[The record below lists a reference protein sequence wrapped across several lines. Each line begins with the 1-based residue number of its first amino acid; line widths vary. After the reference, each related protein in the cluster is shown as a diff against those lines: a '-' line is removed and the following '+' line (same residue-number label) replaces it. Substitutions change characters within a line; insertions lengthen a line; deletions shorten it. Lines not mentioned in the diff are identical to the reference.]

1 MKHYLMKKM
10 LGILLFLMVGLWSG
24 CQKKEEA
31 HSDSKQMY
39 TCSMHPEIRRDKPGN
54 CPICGMSLV
63 PVRENE
69 GDESDKTEKGES
81 TVRLKENQ
89 ILNSGIQV
97 VPVMKK
103 SIQNDLSLFGSIAYI
118 ADNHMDLTSFYG
130 GRIERV
136 LIPYNTTEVKKGTP
150 LLEIYSEEA
159 IQDQEKYLEMLR
171 NRYLSTFY
179 ERRLVT
185 SQIETVRT
193 RLLKAG
199 LTEKDLVA
207 LEKKGVVKSLITVHA
222 MNSGSIVGSLPHTGE
237 RVTLESVVF
246 HITPLD
252 RVWFVG
258 QVYEKDLGSIQ
269 KGQAASVE
277 SVALP
282 GKRYEGKVVFMDQIL
297 QAETRTRMIR
307 IEVENVKRELLPQ
320 MSATA
325 NLHQSSRE
333 VLAVPSGAVIETGK
347 RAIVYVE
354 KSPGDYQAKEVKIL
368 EKGRSDGEG
377 SWVALTGVEEGEKV
391 VSEGSFLLDAEAQ
404 IRNPSA
410 LMNHE
415 GMQ

>member
-31 HSDSKQMY
+31 HSHPKQMY

-54 CPICGMSLV
+54 CPICGMTLV

-69 GDESDKTEKGES
+69 GGESEKTEKDDP
-81 TVRLKENQ
+81 TVKLKENQ
-89 ILNSGIQV
+89 ILNSGIRV
-97 VPVMKK
+97 VPVAKK

-118 ADNHMDLTSFYG
+118 ADNHIDLTSFYA

-136 LIPYNTTEVKKGTP
+136 LIPYNTTEVTKGTP

-159 IQDQEKYLEMLR
+159 IQDQEKYLELLR
-171 NRYLSTFY
+171 SRYLSTFY

-199 LTEKDLVA
+199 LTEEDLVA
-207 LEKKGVVKSLITVHA
+207 LEKKGTVKSLITVYA
-222 MNSGSIVGSLPHTGE
+222 MNSGSIVGALPHTGE

-246 HITPLD
+246 HITPLS

-258 QVYEKDLGSIQ
+258 QVFEKDLGSIQ
-269 KGQAASVE
+269 NGQTASVE

-282 GKRYEGKVVFMDQIL
+282 GKRYEGKVVFMDRVI

-307 IEVENVKRELLPQ
+307 IEVENEKRELLPQ

-325 NLHQSSRE
+325 KLHQSSRE
-333 VLAVPSGAVIETGK
+333 VIAVPTGAVIETGK

-354 KSPGDYQAKEVKIL
+354 KSPGDYQAREVTVL
-368 EKGRSDGEG
+368 EKGRSEGEG
-377 SWVALTGVEEGEKV
+377 SWIALTGVEEGEKV
-391 VSEGSFLLDAEAQ
+391 VAEGSFLLDAEAQ

-410 LMNHE
+410 RMNHE